1 MSAPTPIDPGRVEWA
16 GDNPG
21 IYFKESSDGDW
32 TRLALYFRVVLSPA
46 GPGKAMFVLESPDRN
61 DGIAAGNVC
70 ITDNVPMVEYLTR
83 DFVGK
88 FPTFRNR
95 PGLAAMTILKLTSS
109 ETIAGED
116 SHTEIVRAE
125 SVSLKMMWTELGAP
139 FAVAVEPEQSATGSH
154 RMYSTFRQASS
165 ARICIDERA
174 LDGSVVTR
182 PFFGISM
189 SSAFLAFSEIWI
201 SPAKADEK

>member
-1 MSAPTPIDPGRVEWA
+1 MSAHSPIDAGRVEWA

-21 IYFKESSDGDW
+21 IYLKDSSDGDW

-46 GPGKAMFVLESPDRN
+46 GPGKAMFVLSSPDRN
-61 DGIAAGNVC
+61 DGIAVGNVC
-70 ITDNVPMVEYLTR
+70 ITDNVPMVKYLTEG
-83 DFVGK
+83 FVGR

-95 PGLAAMTILKLTSS
+95 PGLAAMTTLNLTSS
-109 ETIAGED
+109 ETIAGDD

-125 SVSLKMMWTELGAP
+125 GHSLKMMWSGLGTP
-139 FAVAVEPEQSATGSH
+139 FAVAVEPRESATGSH
-154 RMYSTFRQASS
+154 RMYSAFRQASGAS
-165 ARICIDERA
+165 VCVDERA
-174 LDGSVVTR
+174 LDGAVVSR